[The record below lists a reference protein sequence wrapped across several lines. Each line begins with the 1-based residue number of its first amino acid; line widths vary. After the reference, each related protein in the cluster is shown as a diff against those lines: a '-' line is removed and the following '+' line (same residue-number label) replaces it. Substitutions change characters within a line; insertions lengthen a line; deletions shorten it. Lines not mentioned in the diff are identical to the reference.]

1 MNRELNKSGQV
12 TIFIIVALLIVGII
26 FAVIYFSGF
35 FTFEESSTKNPK
47 AYIENCMLASVK
59 EVEETILKSNTYP
72 NFNSTNYILFEQE
85 KIPYLCIASEFYKP
99 CIPQD
104 PAMIMRVKQLME
116 NKVARDV
123 KTCITKLYEDLDD
136 EGYRVTKTEGEMIL
150 DILPDTINVNL
161 NETIFISKGE
171 TSYTVSDF
179 GINYG
184 TKFYDMIKLAQTI
197 TNYESTYCE
206 FNKLNW
212 MKTYSE
218 IIISTTRTSDQTK
231 IYTLR
236 DRMTER
242 EIKFAIKTCVLPA
255 GI

>member
-1 MNRELNKSGQV
+1 MQMKNKRAQV
-12 TIFIIVALLIVGII
+12 TIFIIIAILIIVVI
-26 FAVIYFSGF
+26 FAIVYFNGWF
-35 FTFEESSTKNPK
+35 KFEKSSTENPK
-47 AYIENCMLASVK
+47 EYIENCMLVSVK
-59 EVEETILKSNTYP
+59 GVEETIIKSNTYP
-72 NFNSTNYILFEQE
+72 NFNSSNYILYEQE
-85 KIPYLCIASEFYKP
+85 KIPYLCTVSEFYKP

-104 PAMIMRVKQLME
+104 PVMLIRVKQLME

-123 KTCITKLYEDLDD
+123 ETCLAKLYTDL
-136 EGYRVTKTEGEMIL
+136 ENENYVVTKKEGEISL
-150 DILPDTINVNL
+150 DILPGSINIKL
-161 NETIFISKGE
+161 NETIFISKDE
-171 TSYTVSDF
+171 NSYTISDF
-179 GINYG
+179 GVNYG

-212 MKTYSE
+212 MKTYSDV
-218 IIISTTRTSDQTK
+218 IIATTRTSDQTK
-231 IYTLR
+231 IYSLK